1 MLKKTLTFI
10 IMLVVISCAFTALA
24 AHTEPTVYVPIEGS
38 NFVVDELHGVPA
50 YYNRYDRQ
58 WQCVEYMRRYYLEVF
73 GVKMSVD
80 YNSAYIIEG
89 EGEFEKAETPR
100 TGDVV
105 YWPSYLRAVNYGHVA
120 IVKSYADGVITLIEQ
135 NWRYNGKAA
144 VERQIT
150 WPSNGYYVFTLT
162 GEEADRTRGEL
173 LGIWDMS
180 VVNEDYALVSN
191 WAVSEIDQAISQG
204 LVDPI
209 MVEDYSKPITR
220 LAFCNMN
227 AELLSRVSPDIGDI
241 PLLDGA
247 GAAKEECE
255 ECKDSPDEEMTR
267 QQAAM
272 MIARSVDLTG
282 LLSEEF
288 DPVAVLSIYEDAALI
303 DPDAVWAMA
312 ALVELGVYKGT
323 GDGKLAPGEI
333 ATVEQAVSWLVR
345 TCALYEE
352 KTK

>member
-1 MLKKTLTFI
+1 MLKKTLTFVLMLI
-10 IMLVVISCAFTALA
+10 IISCVFTALA
-24 AHTEPTVYVPIEGS
+24 AQTEPTVYVPIEGS

-58 WQCVEYMRRYYLEVF
+58 WQCVEYMRRYYHEVF
-73 GVKMSVD
+73 GVEMSV
-80 YNSAYIIEG
+80 NSSSAYIIEG
-89 EGEFEKAETPR
+89 EGTFEKAETPR

-120 IVKSYADGVITLIEQ
+120 IVKSYEDGVITLIEQ

-144 VERQIT
+144 VERQVT

-180 VVNEDYALVSN
+180 VVNEDVALVSN
-191 WAVSEIDQAISQG
+191 WAVSEIDQAISEG

-209 MVEDYSKPITR
+209 LVEDYSKPITR

-227 AELLSRVSPDIGDI
+227 AELISRVNPQVEQI
-241 PLLDGA
+241 PLLDSA
-247 GAAKEECE
+247 SDAKEECE
-255 ECKDSPDEEMTR
+255 DCKDSPDEDMTR
-267 QQAAM
+267 QQAAL
-272 MIARSVDLTG
+272 MIARSVDLSG
-282 LLSEEF
+282 LLDEDF
-288 DPVAVLSIYEDAALI
+288 DPVAVLSVYEDFADI
-303 DPDAVWAMA
+303 EPDAVWAMA
-312 ALVELGVYKGT
+312 ALVELGIYKGT
-323 GDGKLAPGEI
+323 GDGRLAPKDI

-345 TCALYEE
+345 TSALYENRI
-352 KTK
+352 K